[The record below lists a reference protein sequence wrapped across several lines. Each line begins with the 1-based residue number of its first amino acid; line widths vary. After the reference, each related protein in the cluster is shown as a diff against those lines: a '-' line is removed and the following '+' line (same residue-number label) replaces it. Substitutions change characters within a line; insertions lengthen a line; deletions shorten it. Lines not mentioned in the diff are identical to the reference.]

1 MDLRH
6 LEQIVAICRAGSFSG
21 AAKTLGIAQPTLSK
35 SISRLEAKL
44 GVQLFERSNAN
55 ARPTAYGQFVA
66 DHASTL
72 LQNVTTLGHELEQM
86 AKGEAG
92 MLKIGVGPATRLH
105 PLPKVMQKAAQAFP
119 RLQFVTRYA
128 GPNLMMRALRAGT
141 FDLVFCNHQ
150 LATPHDG
157 FVRVKVFEDRY
168 IAVVRPDHPA
178 LEAAPLSAADFARL
192 PLASAGLT
200 PDFRAWLGITAETQT
215 RNLEAFLSDDYDLI
229 KRMAVET
236 DHVARGPRFVFAREL
251 GRGELVELDLDSDF
265 QYECW
270 MLTTEARWRSPIV
283 KAIAKFAK
291 EQSSGRMSALPRQH
305 QADE

>member
-6 LEQIVAICRAGSFSG
+6 IEQIAAICRAGSFSG
-21 AAKTLGIAQPTLSK
+21 AAKSLGIAQPTLSK

-44 GVQLFERSNAN
+44 GIQLFERTNAS

-72 LQNVTTLGHELEQM
+72 LQNVATLGHELEQM

-150 LATPHDG
+150 LATPQDG
-157 FVRVKVFEDRY
+157 LIRVKVFEDRY
-168 IAVVRPDHPA
+168 IVVARPDHSA
-178 LEAAPLSAADFARL
+178 LKAAPLSAAEFARL

-200 PDFRAWLGITAETQT
+200 PDFRAWLGITGETQT

-229 KRMAVET
+229 KQMAVESN
-236 DHVARGPRFVFAREL
+236 HVARGPRFVFAKEL
-251 GRGELVELDLDSDF
+251 ERGDLVELGLDTDF

-270 MLTTEARWRSPIV
+270 MLTSGARWRSPIV
-283 KAIAKFAK
+283 KAIARFAK
-291 EQSSGRMSALPRQH
+291 E
-305 QADE
+305 

>member
-21 AAKTLGIAQPTLSK
+21 AAKKLGIAQPTLSR
-35 SISRLEAKL
+35 SIGRLETKL
-44 GVQLFERSNAN
+44 GVQLFERSNAS
-55 ARPTAYGQFVA
+55 ARPTAYGQFVS

-92 MLKIGVGPATRLH
+92 QLRIGVGPATRLH
-105 PLPKVMQKAAQAFP
+105 PLPQVMEKAAKTFP

-150 LATPHDG
+150 LVTGQDD
-157 FVRVKVFEDRY
+157 VIRVKVFEDRY
-168 IAVVRPDHPA
+168 IVVARPDHAA
-178 LEAAPLSAADFARL
+178 LTNVPLSAAGVACL

-200 PDFRAWLGITAETQT
+200 PDFRAWLGPLADQRRAT
-215 RNLEAFLSDDYDLI
+215 LEAFLSDDYELI
-229 KRMAVET
+229 KQMALT
-236 DHVARGPRFVFAREL
+236 THHVARGPRFIFEQELARGDLAE
-251 GRGELVELDLDSDF
+251 VELDSDF
-265 QYECW
+265 RYECW
-270 MLTTEARWRSPIV
+270 MLTTSARWTSPIV
-283 KAIAKFAK
+283 KTIARFAK
-291 EQSSGRMSALPRQH
+291 GGT
-305 QADE
+305 

>member
-21 AAKTLGIAQPTLSK
+21 AAKELGIAQPTLSK
-35 SISRLEAKL
+35 SIGRLEAKL
-44 GVQLFERSNAN
+44 GIQLFERTNAS
-55 ARPTAYGQFVA
+55 ARPTVYGQFVA

-92 MLKIGVGPATRLH
+92 LLRIGVGPATRLR

-128 GPNLMMRALRAGT
+128 GPNLMMRALRTGT

-150 LATPHDG
+150 LATSQDG
-157 FVRVKVFEDRY
+157 FIRVKVFEDRY
-168 IAVVRPDHPA
+168 IVVARPDHPA
-178 LEAAPLSAADFARL
+178 LKGAPLSAVEFARL

-200 PDFRAWLGITAETQT
+200 PDFQAWLGLTGDRQKRE
-215 RNLEAFLSDDYDLI
+215 LEAFLSDDYDLI

-236 DHVARGPRFVFAREL
+236 HHLARGPHFVFEREL
-251 GRGELVELDLDSDF
+251 EQGDLAEVVLDSDF

-270 MLTTEARWRSPIV
+270 MLTTSARWRSPII
-283 KAIAKFAK
+283 KAIARFAK
-291 EQSSGRMSALPRQH
+291 E
-305 QADE
+305 